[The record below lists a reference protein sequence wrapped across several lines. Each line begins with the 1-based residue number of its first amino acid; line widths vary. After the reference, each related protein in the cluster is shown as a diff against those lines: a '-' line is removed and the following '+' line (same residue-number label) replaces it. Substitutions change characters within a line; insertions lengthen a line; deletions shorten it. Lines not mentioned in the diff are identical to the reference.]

1 MPLCNHHDNS
11 NLLQFKNSFAIKP
24 SLYDDWGCSSYSNK
38 TASWNNGTNCC
49 EWDGVTCNATSGHV
63 IGLDLSC
70 SSSMLEGE
78 FHPNSTLF
86 QFTRLQQLN
95 LAFNDFSDSSIYRK
109 IGDLVSLM
117 YLNLSCSS
125 FGNHIPSTISRLSKL
140 RSLDLSSNYELRL
153 DESTWSK
160 LIGNTTNL
168 EKLVLDDVDMSSISE
183 TSLSLLMNFSS
194 SLLFLSLAD
203 TGLHGRFPTAIL
215 GLPNLGE
222 LNLYFNE
229 ELKCELPK
237 SNWSNPLRS
246 LDLSDTVFSEQIPN
260 SVSHLKSLNQL
271 RLHECQFDG
280 LIPVSLW
287 NLTQLTQLDL
297 SGNKLHGEI
306 SSLLSNLK
314 HVTFLDLS
322 HNTFSGHIP
331 DVFDNFT
338 KLDFLILSSNSLGG
352 QSMYLI
358 DLSFN
363 QLQGDLPIPPN
374 GINYFSVSNNNFTGG
389 ISSTICNASSLNMLI
404 LSHNNLTGKIP
415 QCLGSFPS
423 LQVLDF
429 QINNFYG
436 SLPENF
442 SKSNDFATIK
452 LSGNH
457 LEGPVPQSS
466 QKHPF
471 PKLRIFDVSSNK
483 FSGLLPM
490 QYFQEFQGMMTLND
504 NTQIGGLEYMSTN
517 PNTSIAQYND
527 SVMIIMKGQLIEMS
541 RILTIFTTI
550 DLSNNMFEGEIP
562 QILGELNSLKGL
574 NLSHNKISGMIP
586 QTLGNLTS
594 LEWLDLSWNQLK
606 GEIPLSLTNLNFLS
620 VLNLSENQLM
630 GEIPTGK
637 QFNTFQNDS
646 YRGNPMLCGFPLSKS
661 CSNDEEQPPSV
672 FPEAKE
678 SLFGWKSVAVGYGC
692 EVEVFGMFLGR
703 VNTKDRLSRLGVIVP
718 SDNICVLCKKEVE
731 SVQHLFLLCEA
742 WQVWCSWLISVGQ
755 VWETSGTIREL
766 FERWLGIHRRKHER
780 KLWLAGLFAVI
791 WNIWLERNARIFKN
805 EKSGVE
811 ILQRRTILS
820 YTNWTGSDPGGG
832 C

>member
-1 MPLCNHHDNS
+1 
-11 NLLQFKNSFAIKP
+11 
-24 SLYDDWGCSSYSNK
+24 
-38 TASWNNGTNCC
+38 
-49 EWDGVTCNATSGHV
+49 
-63 IGLDLSC
+63 
-70 SSSMLEGE
+70 
-78 FHPNSTLF
+78 
-86 QFTRLQQLN
+86 
-95 LAFNDFSDSSIYRK
+95 
-109 IGDLVSLM
+109 M

-168 EKLVLDDVDMSSISE
+168 EKLVLDGVDMSSISE

-246 LDLSDTVFSEQIPN
+246 LDLSDTAFSEQIPN

-271 RLHECQFDG
+271 RLHECQFHG

-297 SGNKLHGEI
+297 SGNKLHGPI
-306 SSLLSNLK
+306 SKFSTYSLTSLSLSHNKFQGDFPNLIFEFQK
-314 HVTFLDLS
+314 NLTQLDVSSNYLSGLVDFSHFSKLENLNYLDLS
-322 HNTFSGHIP
+322 NNKFLSVDINCSVEYILPQLEYLDISFCSVTIFPSFLPRLQNLRWLDLSNNKIHGKIP
-331 DVFDNFT
+331 YWFRDNLLHT
-338 KLDFLILSSNSLGG
+338 WK
-352 QSMYLI
+352 SMYLI

-457 LEGPVPQSS
+457 LEGPVPQSLANCTKLEVLDLGDNNIEDVFPS
-466 QKHPF
+466 RLEALQELQVLSLRNNKFHGTITCLSRKHPF
-471 PKLRIFDVSSNK
+471 PKLRIFDVSNNK

-504 NTQIGGLEYMSTN
+504 NTQIGGLEYISTN

-527 SVMIIMKGQLIEMS
+527 SVVIIMKGQLTELS

-620 VLNLSENQLM
+620 VLNLSENQLK

-692 EVEVFGMFLGR
+692 GVVFGMFLGR
-703 VNTKDRLSRLGVIVP
+703 
-718 SDNICVLCKKEVE
+718 
-731 SVQHLFLLCEA
+731 LFIKTA
-742 WQVWCSWLISVGQ
+742 
-755 VWETSGTIREL
+755 
-766 FERWLGIHRRKHER
+766 KP
-780 KLWLAGLFAVI
+780 LWLARLICG
-791 WNIWLERNARIFKN
+791 
-805 EKSGVE
+805 
-811 ILQRRTILS
+811 
-820 YTNWTGSDPGGG
+820 YT
-832 C
+832 